1 MQPLNSNLAILFI
14 IMILGIV
21 LSIVGWAAYV
31 S

>member
-21 LSIVGWAAYV
+21 LSIVGWAAYLN
-31 S
+31 